1 MTNKKLKYEHIA
13 ICICTFSTIASTIGV
28 DQIIALSVPIL
39 TIIYPV
45 SIILVILSV
54 LKKFFSNNLSF
65 VFAGYTT
72 LLISALS
79 AANVSFMNELPLAN
93 LGLNWL
99 LPSLLVAIVGEMIG
113 TKKLLTVKSPI
124 KEL

>member
-1 MTNKKLKYEHIA
+1 ML
-13 ICICTFSTIASTIGV
+13 FRSGV

-45 SIILVILSV
+45 SIILIILSL
-54 LKKFFSNNLSF
+54 LKRFFSNNLAF

-72 LLISALS
+72 LLISVLTI
-79 AANVSFMNELPLAN
+79 ANIPFMNELPLAN
-93 LGLNWL
+93 LGLNWIIPAL
-99 LPSLLVAIVGEMIG
+99 IAAILGEIIG
-113 TKKLLTVKSPI
+113 VKKRLTIKSPI